1 MDTGR
6 LRVTPGN
13 WEEQGLIL
21 LIYPQTLVLEWLWG
35 TSAWLG
41 LFLGQEGV
49 MLGGKGT
56 PGRTELVLGIQSWE
70 KQGSDVDGVAVSGG
84 QRELATCVYLEVALS
99 E

>member
-1 MDTGR
+1 
-6 LRVTPGN
+6 
-13 WEEQGLIL
+13 
-21 LIYPQTLVLEWLWG
+21 
-35 TSAWLG
+35 
-41 LFLGQEGV
+41 

-84 QRELATCVYLEVALS
+84 RRELAACVYLEVALS